1 MMAVSCALRRIGPL
15 TDYIQLLL
23 CRIAHK
29 MKLEEALRDPVKNLP
44 HEVLSM
50 IFSMLEFKYRM

>member
-1 MMAVSCALRRIGPL
+1 MALSCAVRRTGPL
-15 TDYIQLLL
+15 TDHVQLLL

-50 IFSMLEFKYRM
+50 IFSMLEFKHRM